1 MLCFVKFVYVNKSS
15 LTVTSSCNRKE
26 QESQYCMHGNIWMM
40 GLQLILQF
48 LLMKTRYLQ
57 FILNGFFFFYFF
69 VASCF
74 IFAKDRIGAERKTLC
89 IDSIFSY
96 LLDYSKNYLINSF
109 KGDCT

>member
-1 MLCFVKFVYVNKSS
+1 MDDGTPINLTIFIDENKVP
-15 LTVTSSCNRKE
+15 TVHFE
-26 QESQYCMHGNIWMM
+26 W
-40 GLQLILQF
+40 LF
-48 LLMKTRYLQ
+48 
-57 FILNGFFFFYFF
+57 FFFFYFF

>member
-1 MLCFVKFVYVNKSS
+1 
-15 LTVTSSCNRKE
+15 
-26 QESQYCMHGNIWMM
+26 MM

-57 FILNGFFFFYFF
+57 FILNGFFYYFYFF

-74 IFAKDRIGAERKTLC
+74 IFAKDGIGAEQKTLC

-96 LLDYSKNYLINSF
+96 LLDYSKNYLNSF
-109 KGDCT
+109 KSDCT